1 MNIGHD
7 LIQAGLHDAHR
18 ATGQYHALE
27 VQAAHQYFD
36 PGIETAEY
44 VLSRHF
50 HIVED
55 QFAGIGATHA
65 QLVQLRPA
73 GKAFPVALDNECGD
87 AMGALFRFGLGIDHI
102 DVGIGAVGDPHLGAI
117 EHIVVTALLGPQLH
131 ADHIGAGVGLA
142 HGQCAYVLAANQ
154 LRQVLG
160 LLFGR
165 AVAVDLVDAQIRM
178 RAIGQAY
185 RCRGAADL
193 FDSHHVGEVA
203 KPGAAM
209 LLRDGDAQQAEFAKS
224 RPELIGELIVAVDGS
239 GPRRDFGGA
248 ERVNLLTQHVD
259 GFAQSEVQRGVMH
272 VITCCSCSR

>member
-18 ATGQYHALE
+18 AAGQYHAFE
-27 VQAAHQYFD
+27 VQTAHKHFYALIQAAKHVFGRD
-36 PGIETAEY
+36 FNVI
-44 VLSRHF
+44 
-50 HIVED
+50 ED

-142 HGQCAYVLAANQ
+142 HG
-154 LRQVLG
+154 
-160 LLFGR
+160 
-165 AVAVDLVDAQIRM
+165 
-178 RAIGQAY
+178 
-185 RCRGAADL
+185 
-193 FDSHHVGEVA
+193 
-203 KPGAAM
+203 
-209 LLRDGDAQQAEFAKS
+209 
-224 RPELIGELIVAVDGS
+224 
-239 GPRRDFGGA
+239 
-248 ERVNLLTQHVD
+248 
-259 GFAQSEVQRGVMH
+259 
-272 VITCCSCSR
+272 